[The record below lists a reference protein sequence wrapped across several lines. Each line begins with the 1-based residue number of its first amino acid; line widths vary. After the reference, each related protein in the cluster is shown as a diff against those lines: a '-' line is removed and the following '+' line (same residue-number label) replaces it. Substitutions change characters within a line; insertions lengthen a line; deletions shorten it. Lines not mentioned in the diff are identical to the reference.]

1 MWRMGRVLT
10 GNCAPVGPRPLG
22 RARSRDTV
30 HQLTFPA
37 RCPTSA
43 ANRRGVSLACAAA
56 AALFAVHAASAQQ
69 FVDQT
74 AARFPVQ
81 AEYTNYI
88 AVGDIDGDGDLDIC
102 FANGGGYSSL
112 GALLK
117 PRIYI
122 NSGSGVFTD
131 ETDARAAGVTG
142 CFRSAE
148 FGDVDGDGDLDL
160 VLSQDFN
167 RPAKLLI
174 NSGSGVFSDQS
185 AVRIPTGGLSSAR
198 ATFGDVDNDGDLDIA
213 LCNSGT
219 SSRFG
224 TNGQPR
230 LWINGGSGVFTDES
244 ASRLPSGNIA
254 QQMDILLFDADGDLD
269 LDLFVVTRA
278 TAPGQS
284 RLWRND
290 GTGRFTAGVTFPSD
304 ASAYAYDAGDI
315 DGDGDLDL
323 IGVNAGTSNRELLA
337 RNANGTGTSWT
348 DISSSISPNP
358 TTDDNDSKFIDI
370 DNDGDLDLVIAV
382 LGSSKRVYRNS
393 GSGAFTQVT
402 GAITASSDSSLDI
415 KVGDFDGDGRYDLVT
430 GQGESGQFQNRIYMN
445 TGAVDTRPP
454 TIAVTEQVVPGRDAG
469 VARPVRVAVR
479 DAYTSHMGFH
489 ARAVTLRHGTG
500 GTLADAVPMSLAG
513 NGIWRGILPPRPAG
527 AVVSYSVRA
536 VDAAGNA
543 ADGPVLTYTEPG
555 SGGSPAD
562 LDGDGDVDGMDLT
575 ILLAAYGSSD
585 AGADINDDGIVDG
598 FDLAALLAAFGS

>member
-1 MWRMGRVLT
+1 M
-10 GNCAPVGPRPLG
+10 A
-22 RARSRDTV
+22 
-30 HQLTFPA
+30 
-37 RCPTSA
+37 
-43 ANRRGVSLACAAA
+43 LAMLAAA
-56 AALFAVHAASAQQ
+56 EAARAQQ

-74 AARFPVQ
+74 AVRFPTQ

-102 FANGGGYSSL
+102 FANGGGYSAL
-112 GALLK
+112 GTLLK
-117 PRIYI
+117 PRLYV

-160 VLSQDFN
+160 VLAQDFN

-174 NSGSGVFSDQS
+174 NSGNGTFADQS
-185 AVRIPTGGLSSAR
+185 AVRIPSGGLSSAR
-198 ATFGDVDNDGDLDIA
+198 ATLGDVDHDGDLDIA

-230 LWINGGSGVFTDES
+230 LWINSGSGVFTDET
-244 ASRLPSGNIA
+244 AARLPAGNIS
-254 QQMDILLFDADGDLD
+254 QQMDVLLFDADGDLD
-269 LDLFVVTRA
+269 LDMFVATRA
-278 TAPGQS
+278 TAPAQS

-290 GTGRFTAGVTFPSD
+290 GTGRFTGGVSFPSD

-323 IGVNAGTSNRELLA
+323 IGVNAGTSNRELLV
-337 RNANGTGTSWT
+337 RNVDGVGALWT

-358 TTDDNDSKFIDI
+358 ATDDNDSKFVDI

-382 LGSSKRVYRNS
+382 LGSSKRIYANS
-393 GSGAFTQVT
+393 GAGAFAQLT

-430 GQGESGQFQNRIYMN
+430 AQGESGQFQNRIYMN

-454 TIAVTEQVVPGRDAG
+454 TIAVTEQVVPGAEAG
-469 VARPVRVAVR
+469 VPRPVRAAIR

-489 ARAVTLRHGTG
+489 ARSVTLRHGTG
-500 GTLADAVPMSLAG
+500 DALDKAVPMSLSG
-513 NGIWRGILPPRPAG
+513 NGIWRGTLPARPAG
-527 AVVSYSVRA
+527 SSVRYSVRA
-536 VDAAGNA
+536 VDAAGNV
-543 ADGPVLTYTEPG
+543 ADGPVLAYTEPG
-555 SGGSPAD
+555 TGGHPAD
-562 LDGDGDVDGMDLT
+562 LNGDGAVDGFDLT
-575 ILLAAYGSSD
+575 ILLAAYGT
-585 AGADINDDGIVDG
+585 GLPGPDINRDGIVNG

>member
-1 MWRMGRVLT
+1 MASIGCVAVAA
-10 GNCAPVGPRPLG
+10 CVA
-22 RARSRDTV
+22 AR
-30 HQLTFPA
+30 
-37 RCPTSA
+37 
-43 ANRRGVSLACAAA
+43 
-56 AALFAVHAASAQQ
+56 AASAQQ

-74 AARFPVQ
+74 ASRFPVQ

-102 FANGGGYSSL
+102 FANGGGYSAL
-112 GALLK
+112 GTLLK
-117 PRIYI
+117 PRLYV
-122 NSGSGVFTD
+122 NNGSGVFAD

-160 VLSQDFN
+160 VLAQDFN

-174 NSGSGVFSDQS
+174 NGGSGIFVDQS
-185 AVRIPTGGLSSAR
+185 ATRIPSGGLSSAR
-198 ATFGDVDNDGDLDIA
+198 ATFGDVDSDGDLDIA

-230 LWINGGSGVFTDES
+230 LWINNGSGVLADET
-244 ASRLPSGNIA
+244 AARLPAGNIP
-254 QQMDILLFDADGDLD
+254 QQMDVLFFDADGDLD
-269 LDLFVVTRA
+269 LDLLVATRA
-278 TAPGQS
+278 TSPGQS

-290 GTGRFTAGVTFPSD
+290 GTGRFTGGVAFPND

-337 RNANGTGTSWT
+337 RNADGTGATWT

-358 TTDDNDSKFIDI
+358 TTDDNDSKFVDI

-382 LGSSKRVYRNS
+382 LGSSKRVYSNS
-393 GSGAFTQVT
+393 GAGLFTQVT

-415 KVGDFDGDGRYDLVT
+415 KVADFDGDGRYDLVT

-445 TGAVDTRPP
+445 TGAADTRPP
-454 TIAVTEQVVPGRDAG
+454 TIAITEQVVPGVEAG
-469 VARPVRVAVR
+469 VPRPVRVAVR

-489 ARAVTLRHGTG
+489 ARSITLRHGTG
-500 GTLADAVPMSLAG
+500 GTLGQSVSMSLSG
-513 NGIWRGILPPRPAG
+513 NGIWRGTLPPRSAG
-527 AVVSYSVRA
+527 TVVSYAVRA
-536 VDAAGNA
+536 VDAAGNTA
-543 ADGPVLTYTEPG
+543 NGPVLTYTEPG
-555 SGGSPAD
+555 TAGRPAD
-562 LDGDGDVDGMDLT
+562 LNGDGAVDGFDLT
-575 ILLAAYGSSD
+575 ILLAAYGSSNSV
-585 AGADINDDGIVDG
+585 ADINQDGIVDG
-598 FDLAALLAAFGS
+598 FDLAAVLAAFGS